1 MQGWFLDKWQVFRCH
16 VQKLN
21 FLSFQSWVC
30 IIHSPL
36 PLGVVVTQT
45 IFHVI
50 CIERTVLIKSPWGCK
65 DVVEWWYGN
74 NQNGCSSQG
83 ENKELRTQERS
94 RKRKQA
100 AAKIVFALLYKL
112 CNYQVLTQSAL
123 RVNSYIPQSWAA
135 VVRKPQK
142 LTFERKKI
150 SQNVSFQFVNFGIFH
165 QFLSY

>member
-1 MQGWFLDKWQVFRCH
+1 MSCTKIEFSQLS
-16 VQKLN
+16 KL
-21 FLSFQSWVC
+21 SWC

-65 DVVEWWYGN
+65 DVVEWCGMVTTKMVAAVKGKTKNW
-74 NQNGCSSQG
+74 
-83 ENKELRTQERS
+83 EHKRS

-150 SQNVSFQFVNFGIFH
+150 SQNGSFQFVNFGIFH
-165 QFLSY
+165 QILSY